1 MSNERTGAIL
11 HIGGTIPRR
20 LVVALCAEISA
31 ATVGLDWSE
40 HGFTPGGAQKTL
52 ANCSRD
58 LMASL
63 DDEQHLTVYDDEARQ
78 GVMWA
83 LEDWL
88 KSHDIPFTRF
98 AEATI
103 ECGPMRTDFRPGRP
117 VYETFTD
124 TGRDT
129 LIEASALNKVIAKL
143 QERNRTPTRRIG
155 FAIRT
160 LRRLIG
166 THLPPLSPFEIGPT
180 LTRHRVR

>member
-1 MSNERTGAIL
+1 
-11 HIGGTIPRR
+11 
-20 LVVALCAEISA
+20 
-31 ATVGLDWSE
+31 
-40 HGFTPGGAQKTL
+40 
-52 ANCSRD
+52 
-58 LMASL
+58 MASP
-63 DDEQHLTVYDDEARQ
+63 DDEHHLTVYDDEARQ

-88 KSHDIPFTRF
+88 KSHNIPFTRF